1 MSVKDCVQKVLSLP
15 SINAL
20 IEATEENKLT
30 VGNAVPAVP
39 IASGYFIQFVADRLH
54 AKLSSQGY
62 DVPKFNSENR
72 KK

>member
-1 MSVKDCVQKVLSLP
+1 M
-15 SINAL
+15 